1 MSDSRYILA
10 CPDHRLAALDASGV
24 RSLHPASL
32 RRGACGILRCVPLE
46 TADTVPDEISACPL
60 CAVVPLGGPGGW
72 GERQHTGRWVERI
85 DPALDTA
92 WTGTE
97 LGALVPEVD
106 ATEAHAVSAGGL
118 AYCPRVTVEGVV
130 YRLVRYTGDDPDA
143 LAAYTQLT
151 AEEVTALA
159 ATEVR

>member
-1 MSDSRYILA
+1 MTQLPFRYWHL
-10 CPDHRLAALDASGV
+10 PDQS
-24 RSLHPASL
+24 PAT
-32 RRGACGILRCVPLE
+32 RGACWAAATDAGAMSWLIKDGGVDGLRDFVKVV
-46 TADTVPDEISACPL
+46 DGHG
-60 CAVVPLGGPGGW
+60 AVAPVGCEDLSY
-72 GERQHTGRWVERI
+72 EEHAARQATGRWVKRVEPAQ
-85 DPALDTA
+85 DPA

-97 LGALVPEVD
+97 LGALVPEAD

-130 YRLVRYTGDDPDA
+130 HRLVRYTDRVAPDA